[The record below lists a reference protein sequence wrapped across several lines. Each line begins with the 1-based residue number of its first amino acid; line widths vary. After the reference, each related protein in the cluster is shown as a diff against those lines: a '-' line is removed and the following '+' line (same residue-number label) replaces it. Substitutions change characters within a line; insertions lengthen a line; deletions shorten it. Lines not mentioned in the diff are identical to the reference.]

1 MNMKVFDFLSIR
13 ANKNDNNLLNIVSD
27 QENVVLLLKYFLR
40 YKRKY

>member
-1 MNMKVFDFLSIR
+1 MKVFDFLSIR

-40 YKRKY
+40 

>member
-1 MNMKVFDFLSIR
+1 MKVFDFLSIR